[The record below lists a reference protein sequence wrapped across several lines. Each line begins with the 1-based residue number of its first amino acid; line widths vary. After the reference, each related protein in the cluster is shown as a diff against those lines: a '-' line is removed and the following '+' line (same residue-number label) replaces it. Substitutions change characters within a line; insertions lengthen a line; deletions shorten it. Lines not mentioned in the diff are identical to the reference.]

1 MPDLGAIVLAA
12 GGSTRMGRPKQLLPI
27 AGKTLIRRT
36 AGTAL
41 DAGCNPVVIVLG
53 SSADLVAQELLGLN
67 VHTTIN
73 PQWNLG
79 IGSSIRTGAQTLLH
93 LGLPL
98 RAIALLLCDQPLIS
112 ASSLQRLFQSHFAS
126 GKDVSVSSY
135 NQTICPPIV
144 LAPALLPDL
153 LSLPDA
159 QGAKALWMSRPQIVH
174 EVPCPEAA
182 TDIDT
187 PEDFQALAERL
198 ENH

>member
-12 GGSTRMGRPKQLLPI
+12 GGSTRMGRPKQLLSI
-27 AGKTLIRRT
+27 NGKTLIRKT
-36 AGTAL
+36 VETAL
-41 DAGCNPVVIVLG
+41 DAGCDPVVIVLG
-53 SSADLVAQELLGLN
+53 ASSDLVANELRGLN
-67 VHTTIN
+67 IHTTIN
-73 PQWNLG
+73 PQWTLG
-79 IGSSIRTGAQTLLH
+79 IGSSIRTGAQTLLT

-98 RAIALLLCDQPLIS
+98 RAITLLLCDQPLIS

-126 GKDVSVSSY
+126 GKEVAVSAY
-135 NQTICPPIV
+135 NQTIGPPIV

-174 EVPCPEAA
+174 QVPCPQAA
-182 TDIDT
+182 ADIDT

-198 ENH
+198 GSH

>member
-12 GGSTRMGRPKQLLPI
+12 GGSTRMGRPKQLLSI
-27 AGKTLIRRT
+27 NGKTLVRKT
-36 AGTAL
+36 VETGL
-41 DAGCNPVVIVLG
+41 DAGCDPLVVVLG
-53 SSADLVAQELLGLN
+53 ASADLVSQELRGLN
-67 VHTTIN
+67 IHTAIN
-73 PQWNLG
+73 PQWTLG
-79 IGSSIRTGAQTLLH
+79 IGSSIRTGAQALLT

-112 ASSLQRLFQSHFAS
+112 ASSLQRLFQSHFDS
-126 GKDVSVSSY
+126 GKAVAVSSY
-135 NQTICPPIV
+135 NQTIGPPIV

-174 EVPCPEAA
+174 QVPCPQAA

-187 PEDFQALAERL
+187 PEDFQALAKGL
-198 ENH
+198 GNQ